1 MSLITGYH
9 DDLQRIL
16 DRVYAATLA
25 LYVHGT
31 FGIGKTEAIRRFAKR
46 KAAELGLEFSEDFN
60 DINNER
66 KFMFLPLILHQYD
79 PAELKGL
86 PFPNEKRD
94 KTIYL
99 PVGLLPVKGQGVI
112 FFDEINLAA
121 PMMQNNAYQ
130 IIEDRRLGFY
140 TVPAGF
146 TSIGAG
152 NLIDDRGNTFENPM
166 PLNNR
171 FLHFQLNVPS
181 VDDITITEPDENG
194 VERPVRTIKG
204 WVNDY
209 ALPAGIDHRVINFL
223 SFQRGYLYKFNP
235 SADSQEI
242 AVASPRIWKKISD
255 AIKGVPDEEYSF
267 LGQLV
272 GAGAGAG
279 MGLEFAAWLKLSQK
293 YDIAGI
299 FKSGKLDKVP
309 REVDQLYS
317 LMSALVGYYL
327 EDPKDDRAVRLL
339 ELSRIFSKEHTVM
352 VLNQAKSQDPKFF
365 PKIKAKAPD
374 KFSKFADDIFNLLI

>member
-1 MSLITGYH
+1 MSLVTGYH
-9 DDLQRIL
+9 SNLQRLL
-16 DRVYAATLA
+16 DRIYEVKLA

-31 FGIGKTEAIRRFAKR
+31 FGIGKTEAIRRFAMR
-46 KAAELGLEFSEDFN
+46 KATALGLEFSEDFN
-60 DINNER
+60 DINNEK
-66 KFMFLPLILHQYD
+66 KFMFLPIILHQYD
-79 PAELKGL
+79 SAELKGL

-99 PVGLLPVKGQGVI
+99 PVGILPTAGHGII

-140 TVPAGF
+140 TVPDGY
-146 TSIGAG
+146 TSVGAG
-152 NLIDDRGNTFENPM
+152 NLVDDRGNTFENPM

-171 FLHFQLNVPS
+171 FIHFQLNVPT

-194 VERPVRTIKG
+194 NEQVVETIKG

-209 ALPAGIDHRVINFL
+209 ALPAGVDHRVINFL
-223 SFQRGYLYKFNP
+223 SYQRSYLYRYNP
-235 SADSQEI
+235 QADSQEI
-242 AVASPRIWKKISD
+242 AVASPRIWKKVSD
-255 AIKGVPDEEYSF
+255 LIKGIPTEEYDFIS
-267 LGQLV
+267 QLV
-272 GAGAGAG
+272 GGGAGAG
-279 MGLEFAAWLKLSQK
+279 MGLEFSAWLKLSRK
-293 YDIAGI
+293 YDIANI
-299 FKSGKLDKVP
+299 YKTGKVAPIP

-327 EDPKDDRAVRLL
+327 EDQKDTRAVRLL
-339 ELSRIFSKEHTVM
+339 EISRLFSKEHTVM
-352 VLNQAKSQDPKFF
+352 VLNQAKSLDPKFF
-365 PKIKAKAPD
+365 SKIKGLAPE